1 MKKFDPAVYKKRK
14 CECLDKCF
22 QAFMDNGLENT
33 GLQLLCKYCG
43 FKTNQALY
51 HYFESKDM
59 IITES
64 VQYAMIKFER
74 EFMKKAPRSRADL
87 KNYLEKFPRWMQKN
101 YGEHMRFVYQVYTSP
116 KYKKQGYDFFSGI
129 PKRYDTF
136 IHHIA
141 KNLDVSFESIQAL
154 YYLYITS
161 TLQFALFKDEVYLD
175 VEVNAIY
182 NMCLEVFERAAQQLH
197 DRLVYAE
204 NDAEHAAGYAG
215 QHGSEADKHALY
227 EALGVFSERA
237 GYIFRSP

>member
-101 YGEHMRFVYQVYTSP
+101 YGEHMR
-116 KYKKQGYDFFSGI
+116 
-129 PKRYDTF
+129 
-136 IHHIA
+136 
-141 KNLDVSFESIQAL
+141 
-154 YYLYITS
+154 LYIRYILLRNIKNRAMIS
-161 TLQFALFKDEVYLD
+161 FR
-175 VEVNAIY
+175 
-182 NMCLEVFERAAQQLH
+182 VFRRDTIH
-197 DRLVYAE
+197 
-204 NDAEHAAGYAG
+204 
-215 QHGSEADKHALY
+215 S
-227 EALGVFSERA
+227 F
-237 GYIFRSP
+237 II

>member
-1 MKKFDPAVYKKRK
+1 
-14 CECLDKCF
+14 
-22 QAFMDNGLENT
+22 
-33 GLQLLCKYCG
+33 
-43 FKTNQALY
+43 
-51 HYFESKDM
+51 
-59 IITES
+59 
-64 VQYAMIKFER
+64 MIKFER

-161 TLQFALFKDEVYLD
+161 TLQYALFKDEVYLD
-175 VEVNAIY
+175 VEVNSIY
-182 NMCLEVFERAAQQLH
+182 NMCLEVFEAEDRKKIAQKCE
-197 DRLVYAE
+197 D
-204 NDAEHAAGYAG
+204 
-215 QHGSEADKHALY
+215 
-227 EALGVFSERA
+227 
-237 GYIFRSP
+237 

>member
-74 EFMKKAPRSRADL
+74 EFMK
-87 KNYLEKFPRWMQKN
+87 N
-101 YGEHMRFVYQVYTSP
+101 HV
-116 KYKKQGYDFFSGI
+116 KK
-129 PKRYDTF
+129 
-136 IHHIA
+136 
-141 KNLDVSFESIQAL
+141 
-154 YYLYITS
+154 
-161 TLQFALFKDEVYLD
+161 
-175 VEVNAIY
+175 
-182 NMCLEVFERAAQQLH
+182 
-197 DRLVYAE
+197 
-204 NDAEHAAGYAG
+204 
-215 QHGSEADKHALY
+215 
-227 EALGVFSERA
+227 
-237 GYIFRSP
+237 

>member
-1 MKKFDPAVYKKRK
+1 MGCWNEKFDPAVYKKRK

-87 KNYLEKFPRWMQKN
+87 KIILKN
-101 YGEHMRFVYQVYTSP
+101 FHAGCRKT
-116 KYKKQGYDFFSGI
+116 
-129 PKRYDTF
+129 T
-136 IHHIA
+136 A
-141 KNLDVSFESIQAL
+141 SICD
-154 YYLYITS
+154 LYIRYI
-161 TLQFALFKDEVYLD
+161 L
-175 VEVNAIY
+175 
-182 NMCLEVFERAAQQLH
+182 LE
-197 DRLVYAE
+197 
-204 NDAEHAAGYAG
+204 
-215 QHGSEADKHALY
+215 
-227 EALGVFSERA
+227 
-237 GYIFRSP
+237 I

>member
-1 MKKFDPAVYKKRK
+1 MTKTTGTFIIDTRAVWGDRMKKFDAAVYKKRK

-182 NMCLEVFERAAQQLH
+182 NMCLEVFEAE
-197 DRLVYAE
+197 DRKKL
-204 NDAEHAAGYAG
+204 N
-215 QHGSEADKHALY
+215 S
-227 EALGVFSERA
+227 
-237 GYIFRSP
+237 INT

>member
-1 MKKFDPAVYKKRK
+1 
-14 CECLDKCF
+14 
-22 QAFMDNGLENT
+22 
-33 GLQLLCKYCG
+33 
-43 FKTNQALY
+43 
-51 HYFESKDM
+51 
-59 IITES
+59 
-64 VQYAMIKFER
+64 
-74 EFMKKAPRSRADL
+74 
-87 KNYLEKFPRWMQKN
+87 MQKN

-182 NMCLEVFERAAQQLH
+182 NMCLEVFEAE
-197 DRLVYAE
+197 DRKKL
-204 NDAEHAAGYAG
+204 NG
-215 QHGSEADKHALY
+215 
-227 EALGVFSERA
+227 
-237 GYIFRSP
+237 INT